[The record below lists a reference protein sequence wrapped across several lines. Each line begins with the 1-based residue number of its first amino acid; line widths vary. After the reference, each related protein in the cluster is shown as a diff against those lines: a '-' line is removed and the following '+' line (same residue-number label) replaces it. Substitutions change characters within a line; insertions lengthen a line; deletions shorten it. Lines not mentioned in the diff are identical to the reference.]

1 MYPALAVLQTLQN
14 KYQEQ
19 LEVIWVGAEGA
30 MESDLMTQVGVP
42 FQTIPA
48 SGLHGVNLLKLPGNL
63 WRLNQRIFCCQK
75 TDS

>member
-30 MESDLMTQVGVP
+30 MEADLMDKVGVP
-42 FQTIPA
+42 FKTIPA
-48 SGLHGVNLLKLPGNL
+48 AGLHGVHLLKMPSNL
-63 WRLNQRIFCCQK
+63 WRLTK
-75 TDS
+75 